1 MSLIRFA
8 AGCAV
13 LYGLAMPTGA
23 QETLT
28 LKRSDSKDVAVSAYL
43 PKGVACNG
51 WAVISPGAGGSETG
65 YRYLGEALSSLGYLA
80 VVVGH
85 QESGRRAVLENVRES
100 GLRAGLEELI
110 TEPEAYRA
118 RFQDIAASG
127 QWARARCASSMS
139 ILIGHSMGA
148 ATTMMEA
155 GAKNK
160 VGIQGS
166 DSYSAYVAIS
176 PQGAGII
183 FPAGAWEGIT
193 KPVLML
199 TGTRDKELGGASWE
213 VRTEPFSNMKPGC
226 KWLGVLDGATHM
238 NFAGFGA
245 SRKTEARTVQAIG
258 AFLEGV
264 TRGDC
269 SLGGRIAGV
278 ELTRK

>member
-13 LYGLAMPTGA
+13 LYGLATPTGA
-23 QETLT
+23 QEVLT

-43 PKGVACNG
+43 PTGAACKG

-65 YRYLGEALSSLGYLA
+65 YHYLGAALSSLGYLA

-85 QESGRRAVLENVRES
+85 QESGRRAVLENVR
-100 GLRAGLEELI
+100 GNGIRAGLEELI

-118 RFQDIAASG
+118 RFLDIAASG
-127 QWARARCASSMS
+127 HWARARCASSMS

-148 ATTMMEA
+148 ATTLMEA

-160 VGIQGS
+160 VGIQGG
-166 DSYSAYVAIS
+166 DSFSAYVAIS

-183 FPAGAWEGIT
+183 FPVDAWEGIT
-193 KPVLML
+193 KPVLLL
-199 TGTRDKELGGASWE
+199 TGTRDNELGGVSWE
-213 VRTEPFSNMKPGC
+213 VRTEPFRNMRPGC
-226 KWLGVLDGATHM
+226 KWLGVVDGATHM
-238 NFAGFGA
+238 NFAGLGA
-245 SRKTEARTVQAIG
+245 SRRTEARTAQAIG

-264 TRGDC
+264 TRGEC
-269 SLGGRIAGV
+269 SPKGRIAGV
-278 ELTRK
+278 EVTSK